1 MNYKKQERYIL
12 LFLLSVFLFMLI
24 LIYSEGLPYQN
35 SEFIDEYV
43 FPWTSLITF
52 FLIIIASIFIKGTE
66 DNPAGLR
73 ALAKLYKNGE
83 YRTFLKALFA
93 LTLFS
98 IMFGYFVF
106 SIAAHIP
113 AIPTR
118 IIVNDTFESDA
129 TCITTGRTRIKGSW
143 SLFRLNSGEEWKISG
158 FGHICPKSEKQCR
171 LTYSEGT
178 LGYYVRN
185 IVCSDN

>member
-1 MNYKKQERYIL
+1 
-12 LFLLSVFLFMLI
+12 MLI
-24 LIYSEGLPYQN
+24 LIHSEGLPYQH
-35 SEFIDEYV
+35 SEFIGEYL
-43 FPWTSLITF
+43 FPLASIITF
-52 FLIIIASIFIKGTE
+52 FLIIVASIFIKGTE
-66 DNPAGLR
+66 DNPAGLV
-73 ALAKLYKNGE
+73 ALAKLYRNGE
-83 YRTFLKALFA
+83 YRTFLKTLSA

-118 IIVNDTFESDA
+118 IIVHDTSESNA
-129 TCITTGRTRIKGSW
+129 ICITTGRTRIKGSW

-158 FGHICPKSEKQCR
+158 FGHICPKNEKQCR